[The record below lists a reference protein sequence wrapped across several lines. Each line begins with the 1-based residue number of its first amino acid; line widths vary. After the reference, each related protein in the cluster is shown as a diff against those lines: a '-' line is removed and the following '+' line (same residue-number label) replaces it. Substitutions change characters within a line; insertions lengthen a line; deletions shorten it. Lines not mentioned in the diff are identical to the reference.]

1 MATKNVTAVVAPRK
15 TVMFEGKYVG
25 PGGEVTLPADEVAEL
40 RAVGFLVNPDA
51 ADAPT
56 PGPGPSFG
64 ITGDGP
70 TVTEAA

>member
-1 MATKNVTAVVAPRK
+1 MATKNVKAVVAPRK

-25 PGGEVTLPADEVAEL
+25 PGGEVTLPIDEAQEL
-40 RAVGFLVNPDA
+40 WARGFLVDPDGA
-51 ADAPT
+51 AAPA

-70 TVTEAA
+70 TVTETA